1 MMENADFI
9 KRYVEII
16 DSGADLATMEAE
28 FARMA
33 VDMGFPPDL
42 APRWASL
49 LMEHGRDQERF
60 ALEQTKLLTTY
71 AAEQLA
77 AEDDSPE
84 GDGLAWLMPDLQR
97 VMERIHGAGSLIDTG
112 DYTAGIEAADSA
124 LAAIADMQAR
134 AAALPAEGTEANPFS
149 EDSADNPLRAIRAQ
163 VDGIIGVALVKLG
176 QFADAMTRLDS
187 AIAVLEPIAERAQAT
202 VPKLLMARS
211 SLANAVGDLHGA
223 IRFGERAVEARMR
236 EIAAATGEDA
246 TLAARITD
254 SDLDLAN
261 LHDTV
266 GVLCLEA
273 GDVQRAIAF
282 QERALTAYGQVG
294 AGGVNT
300 RTGLSIARC
309 LQNRAMA
316 IQLAGATADEVVA
329 VLTSALGV
337 YEAHQQESHPECI
350 GCLENLATIQWLAG
364 NIPEA
369 ATVLNRAAEALAKH
383 PQPDP
388 NIGARLMY
396 IFGRVMAGGGLSD
409 QAREAF
415 QTSCEL
421 QGEVIL
427 RVLPAASEAQR
438 LRFLEGIRRHL
449 DALLSLVVQRFR
461 DATPIVADVLTLVLQ
476 RKGLVADASA
486 AQRHAVLAA
495 HNETLT
501 SVLEEMLSLERRIAD
516 LAARAPSDGDYDGHA
531 AMLAGLRAEH
541 DKLEIALASRIPQIA
556 FERRL
561 FAADTSTIA
570 QALPEGSA
578 LVEFVRY
585 RNIQFDANI
594 AQGEPESTGDRY
606 AAFVLPAGRVESIAV
621 IDLGDAE
628 SIDALIGAWRSE
640 LIAEENDEDEDSRH
654 GAPLPTVEGLRES
667 LRNGHRRL
675 RSAVSQDIGTAQPVH
690 GQALRERVFDPCLPA
705 LGDCQR
711 LIVAPDSEIARVPFE
726 SLPIHDAGHVI
737 DRFEISYVPTGRS
750 VLRFRTPGDD
760 PPVAALAS
768 GALVVADPDYDFGGS
783 KMRGFTSDEPFA
795 RLPATRDEGARIAKS
810 LGVSVITDAEAA
822 KPRFT
827 DKPLPAIVHVATH
840 GFFEPAPAPG
850 SPVAWSLQLLGTGG
864 FGPATGAGVPD
875 NPMLRSG
882 LVLAGANA
890 WIQGRKPGR
899 GTDTGIVTAADVAGL
914 DLFETEL
921 VVLSACETGLG
932 DVRAGDGVYG
942 LRRAFSVA
950 GARTLVMSLW
960 QVPDE
965 QTCELMDGFYQRLKA
980 GRPVAMALREAQLS
994 LKTAWPDPF
1003 YWGAFVCEGDPG
1015 LAIPSATDSARN
1027 TNR

>member
-1 MMENADFI
+1 MMDNADFI
-9 KRYVEII
+9 KRYIEII
-16 DSGADLATMEAE
+16 ESGADLETVEAE

-77 AEDDSPE
+77 AEDDSSE
-84 GDGLAWLMPDLQR
+84 ADSFAWLMPELQR

-112 DYTAGIEAADSA
+112 NYTAGIEAAESA
-124 LAAIADMQAR
+124 LAAIADIQAR
-134 AAALPAEGTEANPFS
+134 AAALPGEGTDPNPFV
-149 EDSADNPLRAIRAQ
+149 EDSVDNPLRGIRAQ
-163 VDGIIGVALVKLG
+163 VDGIIGIALMKLG

-187 AIAVLEPIAERAQAT
+187 AIAVLEPVAERAQAP
-202 VPKLLMARS
+202 VPKLLIARS
-211 SLANAVGDLHGA
+211 GLAKVVGDVEGA
-223 IRFGERAVEARMR
+223 IRFAERAVEARTR
-236 EIAAATGEDA
+236 EIAAATGGDA

-266 GVLCLEA
+266 GVLYLEA
-273 GDVQRAIAF
+273 GDVQRAIAL
-282 QERALTAYGQVG
+282 QERALTAYNQLGS
-294 AGGVNT
+294 GGVNT
-300 RTGLSIARC
+300 RTALAIARC

-316 IQLAGATADEVVA
+316 MQIAGALADEVVA

-337 YEAHQQESHPECI
+337 YEAHQQDSNPECI
-350 GCLENLATIQWLAG
+350 VCLENLATIQWLVGRIA
-364 NIPEA
+364 EA
-369 ATVLNRAAEALAKH
+369 ATMLNRAAEALAKQ
-383 PQPDP
+383 PQPD
-388 NIGARLMY
+388 NTIGARLLY
-396 IFGRVMAGGGLSD
+396 IFGRVMASGGLSD

-421 QGEVIL
+421 QGEVVL

-449 DALLSLVVQRFR
+449 DALLSLVVQRFQGS
-461 DATPIVADVLTLVLQ
+461 TPAVADVLRLVLQ
-476 RKGLVADASA
+476 RKGIVADASA
-486 AQRHAVLAA
+486 EQRHAVLAA
-495 HNETLT
+495 HNTALA
-501 SVLEEMLSLERRIAD
+501 SVLDEMLSLERRIAD
-516 LAARAPSDGDYDGHA
+516 LAARPPADGDYEGHA
-531 AMLAGLRAEH
+531 AMLAGLRADH
-541 DKLEIALASRIPQIA
+541 DKVEISLASRIPQIA

-585 RNIQFDANI
+585 QDLRLDANI
-594 AQGEPESTGDRY
+594 AGGEPESTGDRY
-606 AAFVLPAGRVESIAV
+606 AAFVLRAGSADTTAV
-621 IDLGDAE
+621 VDLGNAE

-640 LIAEENDEDEDSRH
+640 LTTEEDDEDEDSRH
-654 GAPLPTVEGLRES
+654 GLPLPTVEGLRES
-667 LRNGHRRL
+667 LRSGRRRL
-675 RSAVSQDIGTAQPVH
+675 RSAVSQDIGTLQPVH
-690 GQALRERVFDPCLPA
+690 GQALRERLFDPCRAA

-711 LIVAPDSEIARVPFE
+711 LLFAPDSEIARVPFE
-726 SLPIHDAGHVI
+726 SLPTQDAGHVI
-737 DRFEISYVPTGRS
+737 DRFAISYVPTGRS
-750 VLRFRTPGDD
+750 VLRFRTPGEDA
-760 PPVAALAS
+760 PIAS
-768 GALVVADPDYDFGGS
+768 TALVVADPDYDFGGS
-783 KMRGFTSDEPFA
+783 KLRGFTSDEPFA
-795 RLPATRDEGARIAKS
+795 RLHATRDEGERIAKS
-810 LGVSVITDAEAA
+810 LGVSVLTDAEAA

-827 DKPLPAIVHVATH
+827 AKPLPAVVHVATH

-864 FGPATGAGVPD
+864 FGPAPGAGVQD

-882 LVLAGANA
+882 LVFAGANA

-899 GTDTGIVTAADVAGL
+899 GIDTGIVTAADVAGL

-980 GRPVAMALREAQLS
+980 GRPVAVALREAQLA

-1015 LAIPSATDSARN
+1015 LLRLT
-1027 TNR
+1027 